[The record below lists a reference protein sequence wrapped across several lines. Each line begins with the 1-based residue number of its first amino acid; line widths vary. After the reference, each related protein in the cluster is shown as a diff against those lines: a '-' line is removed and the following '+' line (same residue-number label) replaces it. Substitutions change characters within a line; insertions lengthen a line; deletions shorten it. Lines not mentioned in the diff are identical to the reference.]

1 MYFIRI
7 NQSTFILNVYI
18 VKKREKKRFDKTK
31 SHHIKLNIATHCWII
46 QILSRPGF
54 VLEISLADDLII
66 KHRQMQSMFAP
77 VCECTSLYFSLPHTS
92 FYRLMLPAAFW
103 RKTAQL
109 TATAWGRE
117 VGGLCGLAEHPKKLM
132 VLSPLGSICHCV
144 CLLRACAKTMQRS
157 VPECFPHKCFSH
169 PIRWNDYFIALFYHT
184 GL

>member
-1 MYFIRI
+1 MFTLWKKERKKDLTR
-7 NQSTFILNVYI
+7 QSHTISNWTLQPI
-18 VKKREKKRFDKTK
+18 AESSRFCLDQDLCLRF
-31 SHHIKLNIATHCWII
+31 HW
-46 QILSRPGF
+46 QMILSLSIDKCSPC
-54 VLEISLADDLII
+54 L
-66 KHRQMQSMFAP
+66 HRYVNVP
-77 VCECTSLYFSLPHTS
+77 LYTSLSLTPAS
-92 FYRLMLPAAFW
+92 RLMLPTAFW

-184 GL
+184 GLWRPLVTVAKSLRSE